1 MAYMSENMSV
11 LPIPEGLQ
19 VSGRLK
25 ESLSPTDQLAVDSF
39 ITAHAALFGVQEKP
53 HPGVDRYQYG
63 TTPMEV
69 GDSLNKRGLTLYL
82 EKRKRMFFVLSRA
95 TKNDKGGL
103 FEKLE
108 AEKARSEV
116 ALRALKVRPGG
127 DQNSERKQALISIF
141 EDVVDQAQR
150 DKAAKDKSPIMNVL
164 SDLFSLVPGLS
175 SIKLGSQLAFIS
187 LTRAEE
193 VLQYVKGL
201 DSEFAGQRDP
211 KIQKD
216 YELFNVAYRKK
227 QPE

>member
-1 MAYMSENMSV
+1 MSEEMSV

-25 ESLSPTDQLAVDSF
+25 EGLSPTNQFAVDSF

-53 HPGVDRYQYG
+53 HPGVNRYQYG

-69 GDSLNKRGLTLYL
+69 GDPLNKRGLTLYL

-95 TKNDKGGL
+95 TKNDKGEF

-108 AEKARSEV
+108 AERARSEA
-116 ALRALKVRPGG
+116 ALRALRVRPGG
-127 DQNSERKQALISIF
+127 DQNSE
-141 EDVVDQAQR
+141 
-150 DKAAKDKSPIMNVL
+150 MNVL
-164 SDLFSLVPGLS
+164 SDLFPLVPGLS
-175 SIKLGSQLAFIS
+175 SIKLDSQLAFIS

-201 DSEFAGQRDP
+201 DSEFAGQHDP
-211 KIQKD
+211 EIQKT
-216 YELFNVAYRKK
+216 YNLFNVVRREK
-227 QPE
+227 QPA